1 MSKPEKTLRVPD
13 LQAKKARGEKIT
25 MLTAYSA
32 WMARLLADSR
42 AIDMLL
48 VGDSLGMVELGY
60 DSTLPVTMDDI
71 VRYTRAVRTGAPN
84 ALIVADMPFLS
95 HQLSPAQALRNAGRL
110 IQEGGAT
117 AVKIEGGASIA
128 PTVERIVS
136 AGIPV
141 MGHLGLT
148 PQSIHVLGGFRRQAK
163 QPEEQHRLLS
173 DASALEAAGAFSLVL
188 ECVPAEL
195 GRSASQQLRIP
206 VIGIGSGAAVRWTGP
221 GHQRHSWAQR
231 LRSSFRE
238 TVRIHRRRH
247 LASRARICRRSTLRA
262 VSSRQERIVRLPE
275 VIAEP
280 AALRH
285 QLKSI
290 SAS

>member
-1 MSKPEKTLRVPD
+1 MPSPGLTPLRVPD
-13 LQAKKARGEKIT
+13 LQAKKTRAEKIT

-32 WMARLLADSR
+32 WMARLLADSH

-117 AVKIEGGASIA
+117 AIKIEGGASIA
-128 PTVERIVS
+128 PTVQRIVS

-163 QPEEQHRLLS
+163 QPEEQQRLLS
-173 DASALEAAGAFSLVL
+173 DASALEDAGAFCLVL

-195 GRSASQQLRIP
+195 GRSVSQQLRVP
-206 VIGIGSGAAVRWTGP
+206 VIGIGSGAGCDGQVLVINDILGLSGFAPAFAKQYASVGDAISQAVRAFAEEVRSGQFPP
-221 GHQRHSWAQR
+221 GRKES
-231 LRSSFRE
+231 
-238 TVRIHRRRH
+238 
-247 LASRARICRRSTLRA
+247 
-262 VSSRQERIVRLPE
+262 
-275 VIAEP
+275 
-280 AALRH
+280 
-285 QLKSI
+285 
-290 SAS
+290 